1 MDFLPHCGVL
11 ENLNVSGMTGVND
24 DFVHKLCRVAPTI
37 IHLNIMRSLSITDAA
52 LCSIADYLFLSTLDA
67 SYCTRLTDAGV
78 EVLALALSTG
88 LEKLMLRRCH
98 KLSPLGLSA
107 LARNCH
113 KLKQLD
119 IRQCPRIDEDAMK
132 DLMRQQ
138 KFIKVFRLDDD

>member
-1 MDFLPHCGVL
+1 MKRA
-11 ENLNVSGMTGVND
+11 EEAYKREKN
-24 DFVHKLCRVAPTI
+24 A
-37 IHLNIMRSLSITDAA
+37 
-52 LCSIADYLFLSTLDA
+52 
-67 SYCTRLTDAGV
+67 
-78 EVLALALSTG
+78 